1 MHVLTKIHA
10 YHNHT
15 KSKIDKNN
23 TIKAIFGVKN
33 IAKLLKCF
41 LSTIKAL
48 GLISTPQ
55 KPGSLY

>member
-1 MHVLTKIHA
+1 MRVLTKIHIPQS
-10 YHNHT
+10 HQ
-15 KSKIDKNN
+15 KQMDKNN

-48 GLISTPQ
+48 GFISTPK
-55 KPGSLY
+55 KPGMLY